1 MDPSVCCHAAARRRE
16 TERGRPPMNQPPRLA
31 PPLTFAVVVPAY
43 NEANDIGAT
52 CEALLSLDPAPDEIV
67 FVDDASTDDTPA
79 IIGRYL
85 RPSMRLI
92 VQPANR
98 GPAAARN
105 AGVNATASDVIVFVD
120 ADVLLPPDFL
130 ARLSPHYERG
140 AETVAVEAAASATEV
155 ACERFFQAQH
165 RYLYGEGQ
173 EIGWSQGFSCRRT
186 IAVRAGLFAEVLPVP
201 GGEDGEFVERL
212 SACTTNRVVDR
223 TIVVH
228 HVSPNT
234 IGEFWRQ
241 WQGRGIAVPFVRRR
255 VHRIA
260 WPLLVAERL
269 AAAAW
274 SALLVVTVLPMLR
287 RAALLTPLS
296 VRGWS
301 DLPLFLWLS
310 ILQLV
315 AQRIGEWR
323 GMFRLYGTRLSDAR

>member
-1 MDPSVCCHAAARRRE
+1 MS
-16 TERGRPPMNQPPRLA
+16 QSPRLTRS
-31 PPLTFAVVVPAY
+31 LTFAVVVPAY
-43 NEANDIGAT
+43 NEAADIGAT
-52 CEALLSLDPAPDEIV
+52 CEALLALDPAPDEIV
-67 FVDDASTDDTPA
+67 FVDDASTDETPA
-79 IIGRYL
+79 IIGRHL
-85 RPSMRLI
+85 DRPSVRLI

-105 AGVNATASDVIVFVD
+105 AGVNTATSDIIVFVD
-120 ADVLLPPDFL
+120 ADVLLPRDFL

-140 AETVAVEAAASATEV
+140 ADTVAVEAAASATNA

-165 RYLYGEGQ
+165 RYLYGDGR
-173 EIGWSQGFSCRRT
+173 EIGWSQGFSCRRAA
-186 IAVRAGLFAEVLPVP
+186 AVRAGLFDEALPVP

-228 HVSPNT
+228 HVSPST
-234 IGEFWRQ
+234 VGEFWRQ
-241 WQGRGIAVPFVRRR
+241 WQGRGVAVPFVRHR

-260 WPLLVAERL
+260 WPMLVAERL

-274 SALLVVTVLPMLR
+274 SALLVVTILPMLR

-296 VRGWS
+296 VRGWA
-301 DLPLFLWLS
+301 DLPSFLGLS

-323 GMFRLYGTRLSDAR
+323 GMFRMYGSGLSDAR

>member
-1 MDPSVCCHAAARRRE
+1 MSQPS
-16 TERGRPPMNQPPRLA
+16 RLA
-31 PPLTFAVVVPAY
+31 RPLSYAAVVPAY
-43 NEANDIGAT
+43 NEAADIGAT
-52 CEALLSLDPAPDEIV
+52 CEALLALDPALDEII
-67 FVDDASTDDTPA
+67 FVDDASTDETPA
-79 IIGRYL
+79 IISRYL
-85 RPSMRLI
+85 DRPSVRLI

-105 AGVNATASDVIVFVD
+105 AGISAATSDVIVFVD
-120 ADVLLPPDFL
+120 ADVLLPRDFL
-130 ARLSPHYERG
+130 ARLLPHYERG
-140 AETVAVEAAASATEV
+140 ADTVAVEAAASATDV

-165 RYLYGEGQ
+165 RYLYGDGHD
-173 EIGWSQGFSCRRT
+173 IGWSQGFSCRRAV
-186 IAVRAGLFAEVLPVP
+186 AVRAGMFTEALPAP

-212 SACTTNRVVDR
+212 SACTANRVVDR

-228 HVSPNT
+228 HVSPST
-234 IGEFWRQ
+234 VGEFWRQ
-241 WQGRGIAVPFVRRR
+241 WQGRGIAVPFVRSR

-301 DLPLFLWLS
+301 DLPSFLGLS

-323 GMFRLYGTRLSDAR
+323 GMFRMYGSRLSDAR

>member
-1 MDPSVCCHAAARRRE
+1 
-16 TERGRPPMNQPPRLA
+16 
-31 PPLTFAVVVPAY
+31 VPAY
-43 NEANDIGAT
+43 NEAADIGAT
-52 CEALLSLDPAPDEIV
+52 CKALLALDPPPAEIV
-67 FVDDASTDDTPA
+67 FVDDASTDGTPA

-85 RPSMRLI
+85 ERPSIRLI

-105 AGVNATASDVIVFVD
+105 AGITAATSDVIVFVD
-120 ADVLLPPDFL
+120 ADVLLPTDFL
-130 ARLSPHYERG
+130 ARLSSHYERG
-140 AETVAVEAAASATEV
+140 ADMVAVEAAASATDM

-165 RYLYGEGQ
+165 RFLYADERDV
-173 EIGWSQGFSCRRT
+173 GWSQGFSCRRE
-186 IAVRAGLFAEVLPVP
+186 IAVRAGLFTEALPVP

-234 IGEFWRQ
+234 IREFWRQ
-241 WQGRGIAVPFVRRR
+241 WQGRGVAVPFVRRR

-274 SALLVVTVLPMLR
+274 SALLVVTLLPMLR

-301 DLPLFLWLS
+301 DLPSFLGLS

-323 GMFRLYGTRLSDAR
+323 GMFRMYGSHLSDAR